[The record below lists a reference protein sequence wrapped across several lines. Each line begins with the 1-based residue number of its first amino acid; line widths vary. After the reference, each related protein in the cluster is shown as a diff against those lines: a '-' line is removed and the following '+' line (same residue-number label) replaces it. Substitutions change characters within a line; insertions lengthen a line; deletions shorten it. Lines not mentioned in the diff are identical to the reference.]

1 MLSLKGTHVDGERFE
16 YVPTLPPPLLLEG
29 IRENSGTAHAE
40 TSAVKSYHIP
50 HITIKPSCRTSNK
63 KLNAHYACPQL
74 FNHSLMVWNHSQ
86 KVSNHA
92 FNRFTITQHR
102 MPNKS
107 PNERH
112 NS

>member
-63 KLNAHYACPQL
+63 KAKRTLRVPTALPFIDRMESKPKSLKPCFQQIHHNTTQNAKQE
-74 FNHSLMVWNHSQ
+74 S
-86 KVSNHA
+86 K
-92 FNRFTITQHR
+92 
-102 MPNKS
+102 
-107 PNERH
+107 
-112 NS
+112 